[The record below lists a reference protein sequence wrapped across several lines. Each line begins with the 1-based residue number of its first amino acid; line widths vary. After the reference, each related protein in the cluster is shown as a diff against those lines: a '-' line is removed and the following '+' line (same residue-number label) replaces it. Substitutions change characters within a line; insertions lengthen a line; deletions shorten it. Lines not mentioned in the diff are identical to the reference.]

1 MVVPQSE
8 ENGSMCSGLKL
19 ESGVISGESMTG
31 SDRPNVYDGGGMV
44 GRQPE
49 IIAPLL
55 RNIGSTL
62 PKPYRFQYLSRTSN
76 ILGPQFLP
84 PSAAMAPTS
93 TMDHS
98 DALPTPKSATL
109 PRTLLLAP
117 PSISS
122 RPEKLNLILEAH
134 NRQTTDIQ
142 MLDRLSLSL
151 VQLPPSTYT
160 TIILLTDA
168 DNTRSQSRSL
178 LNGGVLARLIAALRP
193 GGTIRS
199 QDGTF
204 ASQAEA
210 AERQEAILAGLIVS
224 SDGVTKP
231 DYDTTAS
238 VPLRLGKNKLLNG
251 NTTTTNGHSIPSD
264 SAPTN
269 GLASSTSPAGTGVVS
284 LNLNGKRANGPS
296 GVGFVD
302 FSDDFDAPVEEE
314 ENSDDE
320 LIDEDTLLEESDF
333 IRPVI
338 QRMFPPHP
346 HLHPSA
352 HFSLSSPSSSAP
364 ECRPTSGKRR
374 RACKDCTCGLAQRIA
389 AEDASKRSKAD
400 QSLAKLKASDLAEID
415 FTVQGKVGSCG
426 NCALGDAFR
435 CDGCPYVGLPAFKPG
450 EEVRLGVGDEGTV

>member
-1 MVVPQSE
+1 
-8 ENGSMCSGLKL
+8 
-19 ESGVISGESMTG
+19 
-31 SDRPNVYDGGGMV
+31 
-44 GRQPE
+44 
-49 IIAPLL
+49 
-55 RNIGSTL
+55 
-62 PKPYRFQYLSRTSN
+62 
-76 ILGPQFLP
+76 
-84 PSAAMAPTS
+84 
-93 TMDHS
+93 
-98 DALPTPKSATL
+98 
-109 PRTLLLAP
+109 
-117 PSISS
+117 
-122 RPEKLNLILEAH
+122 
-134 NRQTTDIQ
+134 

-168 DNTRSQSRSL
+168 NNTRSESRSL
-178 LNGGVLARLIAALRP
+178 LNSKLLARLIAALRP
-193 GGTIRS
+193 GGTLRS

-204 ASQAEA
+204 ASEAEA

-224 SDGVTKP
+224 SNGVTKP

-238 VPLRLGKNKLLNG
+238 VPLRFGKNKISNG
-251 NTTTTNGHSIPSD
+251 TTATTNGHSIHSD
-264 SAPTN
+264 NAPAN
-269 GLASSTSPAGTGVVS
+269 GLTSSTSPAGTGVVS
-284 LNLNGKRANGPS
+284 LNLNGKRANGPR

-302 FSDDFDAPVEEE
+302 FSDDFDAPLEEE
-314 ENSDDE
+314 DSDDE

-338 QRMFPPHP
+338 QP
-346 HLHPSA
+346 
-352 HFSLSSPSSSAP
+352 P

-374 RACKDCTCGLAQRIA
+374 RACKDCTCGLAQKIA
-389 AEDASKRSKAD
+389 AEDASKRSQAD